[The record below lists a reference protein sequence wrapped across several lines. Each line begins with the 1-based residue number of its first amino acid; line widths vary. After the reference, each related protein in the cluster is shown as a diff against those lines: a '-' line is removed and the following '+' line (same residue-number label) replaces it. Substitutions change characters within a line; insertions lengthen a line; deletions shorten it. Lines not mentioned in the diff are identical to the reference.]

1 MNKQLDEN
9 FTLDFKKKY
18 AQEEYRKM
26 VMVAEVAEKCTGTHA
41 CTVLAQTLVKLK
53 LRVLK

>member
-1 MNKQLDEN
+1 MNKQLDDN
-9 FTLDFKKKY
+9 FTLDLKKN

-26 VMVAEVAEKCTGTHA
+26 VMVAEVAQKCTGTHA

-53 LRVLK
+53 LRILK